1 MMMTIPKW
9 DRAEIN
15 EMKGKERG
23 GGKKIKMNIV

>member
-1 MMMTIPKW
+1 MSIPKW
-9 DRAEIN
+9 DRAEIKN